1 MQTPHVGR
9 TGWEYGEGGLDGNAS
24 FSGASGA
31 RRVVG
36 WYAPNDPNTN
46 AVVVITTVGAD
57 YTSMGSLGTA
67 YDFGSNLVGSMD
79 RSYLLRAPEFV
90 RRREPLLVA
99 RLVDSR
105 EIGSSPKTYF
115 VRRF

>member
-1 MQTPHVGR
+1 MDATEKFSISVPS
-9 TGWEYGEGGLDGNAS
+9 GWEYGEGGLDGNAS

-57 YTSMGSLGTA
+57 YTSMGSLGSA
-67 YDFGSNLVGSMD
+67 YDFGSNLVCFFG
-79 RSYLLRAPEFV
+79 
-90 RRREPLLVA
+90 
-99 RLVDSR
+99 
-105 EIGSSPKTYF
+105 
-115 VRRF
+115 